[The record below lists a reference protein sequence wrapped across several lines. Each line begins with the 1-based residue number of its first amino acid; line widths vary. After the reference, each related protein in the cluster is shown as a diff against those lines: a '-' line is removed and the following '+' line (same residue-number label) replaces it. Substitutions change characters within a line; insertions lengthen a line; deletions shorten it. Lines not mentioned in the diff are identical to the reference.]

1 MKKSIILTITVSIL
15 IFVAGIFPMPVYSSS
30 AESMDINDFESTM
43 SVGGTQTIAVI
54 LYPDDADDTVKYS
67 SSNTSVATISQGGKI
82 SAKSAGTTNI
92 TISAGSISQTL
103 QLSVEPVSI
112 EVSDFESKME
122 VGGTQTIS
130 VSLYPDSTGDK
141 ISYTSSNPSV
151 ATISQGGKIE
161 AKAAGKTD
169 ITVSAG
175 GASKTMTLTVTVG
188 SKGISLNRTFITLK
202 PGEKYKLKG
211 KVSPSSAEQKLTF
224 KSSDTSVAKVSSKGV
239 IKAIGLGSTS
249 IIVSNG
255 DLTASADV
263 IVNNSSSGSGTMYFG
278 ADEPTD
284 GGTDDSSS
292 LQGGS
297 LNTEKL
303 KMFQKTGNTL
313 TIEKDDYIIT
323 LEGSDIVNTENGMSE
338 DLHIARSD
346 EGYTFSLGGG
356 DDFLPG
362 KISVEFKDPEMRNCK
377 YVYLKDKSSDKYQSF
392 GELSDASFETDIAGN
407 YRITYEKLDSPGPD
421 MKIILITGA
430 VIIVIGCIYFILR
443 KTMFIF

>member
-1 MKKSIILTITVSIL
+1 MKKNLFVTILSLIL
-15 IFVAGIFPMPVYSSS
+15 VLVAGIVAIPVYAS
-30 AESMDINDFESTM
+30 ATESMDINDFESTM
-43 SVGGTQTIAVI
+43 SVGATQTISVV
-54 LYPDDADDTVKYS
+54 LYPDDADDAVKYS

-92 TISAGSISQTL
+92 TISAGSIKETL
-103 QLSVEPVSI
+103 QLTVEPVSI
-112 EVSDFESKME
+112 DVSDFEDTMS
-122 VGGTQTIS
+122 VGSTQTIS
-130 VSLYPDSTGDK
+130 VTLYPSSANDK

-161 AKAAGKTD
+161 AKSAGNTD
-169 ITVSAG
+169 ITVTAG

-188 SKGISLNRTFITLK
+188 SKGISLNSTFITLK

-211 KVSPSSAEQKLTF
+211 KVAPSNAEQKLTF

-239 IKAIGLGSTS
+239 IKAVGLGSTS

-263 IVNNSSSGSGTMYFG
+263 IVNNGTSGGGSMYFG
-278 ADEPTD
+278 DDESADDETD
-284 GGTDDSSS
+284 EFSSMQS
-292 LQGGS
+292 GS

-303 KMFQKTGNTL
+303 RMFQKTGNTL
-313 TIEKDDYIIT
+313 TIDKDDYIIT

-338 DLHIARSD
+338 DLHIVRDD

-377 YVYLKDKSSDKYQSF
+377 YVYLKNKSSDKYQLF
-392 GELSDASFETDIAGN
+392 GELSGASFETDIAGN
-407 YRITYEKLDSPGPD
+407 YRITYDKLKSPGPD
-421 MKIILITGA
+421 MKIILIAGA
-430 VIIVIGCIYFILR
+430 AIIAVGCIYLILR